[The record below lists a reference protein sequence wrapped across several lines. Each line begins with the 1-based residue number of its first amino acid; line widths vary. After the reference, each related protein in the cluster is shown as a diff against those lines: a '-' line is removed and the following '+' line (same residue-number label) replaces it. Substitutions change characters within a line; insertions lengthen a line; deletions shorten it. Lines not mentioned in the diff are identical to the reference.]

1 MKALIWEAEALADTV
16 ETRRAAFNESFR
28 AFAIDLNW
36 DAALWRQLARHG
48 TDAAPLRAYMAQ
60 SGHALDDATV
70 AAIGADAVA
79 RSAALIAAGAAPLR
93 PAAVAL
99 LADARRHAL
108 RQAVIGPTTAAELE
122 ALTDVPGSPPAE
134 FQVVIPAARLD
145 ARLIDQAR
153 CRLDV
158 DRADCVVVAATAQGS
173 DVARHAGLDVRVVGD
188 AEDAGESGRAV
199 CP

>member
-28 AFAIDLNW
+28 AFAVDLNW
-36 DAALWRQLARHG
+36 DAALWQQLARHG
-48 TDAAPLRAYMAQ
+48 TDAAPLRAYLAQ

-70 AAIGADAVA
+70 EAIGADALA
-79 RSAALIAAGAAPLR
+79 RCAALIAAGAAPLR

-99 LADARRHAL
+99 LADARRQSL
-108 RQAVIGPTTAAELE
+108 RQAVIGPTTPAELE
-122 ALTDVPGSPPAE
+122 ALIDAPGNPPAR
-134 FQVVIPAARLD
+134 FQVVIPAAGLD
-145 ARLIDQAR
+145 AGLIDQAR

-158 DRADCVVVAATAQGS
+158 DRADCVVVTATAQGS
-173 DVARHAGLDVRVVGD
+173 DVARDAGLDVRVVGD
-188 AEDAGESGRAV
+188 AEGAPVLRQAA